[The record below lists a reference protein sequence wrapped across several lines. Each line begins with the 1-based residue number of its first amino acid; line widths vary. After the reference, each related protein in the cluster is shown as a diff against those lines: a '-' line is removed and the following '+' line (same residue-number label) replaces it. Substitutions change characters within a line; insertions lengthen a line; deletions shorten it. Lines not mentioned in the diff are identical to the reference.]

1 MTVLQINLCQAV
13 GDRPVEAMLM
23 RAIACPCGGQQL
35 LYRSVI
41 MHVAKQPWLCLMM
54 QQDVASSTLTIR
66 DLQEVLLGLLPGRMD
81 AFGKT
86 LLKQKQ
92 HLVNYM
98 IFLRVTPFLPSWFI
112 NTASPV
118 VDFPFKE
125 YITGTAVGLQPLN
138 FILVQAGQTLG
149 QLNSYQD
156 LYSLWNVSK
165 LGVCAVL
172 AVSPVLYQR
181 FCGSVSKRRPSFK
194 APRRTSG
201 L

>member
-1 MTVLQINLCQAV
+1 M
-13 GDRPVEAMLM
+13 
-23 RAIACPCGGQQL
+23 
-35 LYRSVI
+35 
-41 MHVAKQPWLCLMM
+41 
-54 QQDVASSTLTIR
+54 
-66 DLQEVLLGLLPGRMD
+66 QEVLLGLFPGRMD

-86 LLKQKQ
+86 LLKHKQ

-118 VDFPFKE
+118 VGFPFRE

-138 FILVQAGQTLG
+138 FILVQAGQTLS
-149 QLNSYQD
+149 QLNSYRD
-156 LYSLWNVSK
+156 LYSFWNVSK
-165 LGVCAVL
+165 LGVCAVI

-181 FCGSVSKRRPSFK
+181 WSVSGIKRRQSFK
-194 APRRTSG
+194 GPRRTMS